1 MEGIRWNLHRRESC
15 SLGDRKASEK
25 DPGIRWNLLR
35 RGPVCRD
42 LYRRGSVC
50 RDLHHRGFFDLSDDN
65 SSEKTLGDRKA
76 SGPTLGDRKASGLR
90 TTHVQLLLMAGAQC
104 SRLTSDT
111 PGG

>member
-42 LYRRGSVC
+42 LYR
-50 RDLHHRGFFDLSDDN
+50 RGFFDLSDDN